1 MTATCCVLDGGRGGV
16 LRRPEWHASLRK
28 ISRPV
33 SAMAGAIRGSVIAK
47 GHPSIFQ
54 MNRLNRS
61 SSYGLTSLMIDAL
74 DDVPFWPNVRKPI
87 TNTKLNAKLFAGE
100 RTKS

>member
-1 MTATCCVLDGGRGGV
+1 VCCVVQSGTPLFEKLVALFQRW
-16 LRRPEWHASLRK
+16 PA
-28 ISRPV
+28 PF
-33 SAMAGAIRGSVIAK
+33 AGALLLRVT
-47 GHPSIFQ
+47 PSIFQ